1 MGSRP
6 ISLTVQ
12 IDGRDVPC
20 GTLTQLIRGGRETI
34 GFEYRPS
41 YLADPR
47 AFALSPDMPLGRGR
61 YYSSGMSGLRSLS
74 DCMPDRWGR
83 NLMKRQEAR
92 EAEREGRTARSLFEL
107 DYLLGVD
114 DVQRQGAIRAWGE
127 NGDPVSR
134 GPNGVPRLVEL
145 GRLLD
150 AADLAS
156 REIDADVRDLFEA
169 GSSLGGARPKASIV
183 RSDGSLSIA
192 KFPKASESGMEDAPA
207 WEHVALSI
215 AEKSG
220 LGVARSDLTR
230 IKGRAVLL
238 LDRFDRNDELRVPYI
253 SGISAISG
261 YDGAPDGPYTY
272 LDLVEFITLHG
283 ARPKEDSKSLW
294 RHCLLSWA
302 LGNTDNHMR
311 NFGFLREPGGWVL
324 SPCFDINPTPLEA
337 GGHLATIPTDECDG
351 SSLLGIIDAAPLFD
365 VTDAEA
371 AEYCDRLI
379 DCLRSWDSIAMSDGV
394 CAASIDRFGP
404 RFDGSIAELRKMLAR
419 RGAAPG
425 VPRISDL
432 MRRLDALPGTVG
444 PGARRTGTGGHRQA
458 P

>member
-20 GTLTQLIRGGRETI
+20 GTLTQLIRSGKETI
-34 GFEYRPS
+34 GFEYRS
-41 YLADPR
+41 TYLADPR

-61 YYSSGMSGLRSLS
+61 YYSSGMSGLRALS

-92 EAEREGRTARSLFEL
+92 DSESEGRTARTLFEL

-127 NGDPVSR
+127 DGEPVSR
-134 GPNGVPRLVEL
+134 GPNGVPRLMEL

-150 AADLAS
+150 AADLVS

-169 GSSLGGARPKASIV
+169 GSSLGGARPKASVV
-183 RSDGSLSIA
+183 RADGSLSIA
-192 KFPKASESGMEDAPA
+192 KFPKVTESEIEDAPA
-207 WEHVALSI
+207 WEHVALTI
-215 AEKSG
+215 AEESG
-220 LGVARSDLTR
+220 LGVARSNLTR
-230 IKGRAVLL
+230 IKGRPVLL
-238 LDRFDRNDELRVPYI
+238 LDRFDRNGELRIPYI

-261 YDGAPDGPYTY
+261 YDGSPDGPYTY
-272 LDLVEFITLHG
+272 LDLVEFIALHG
-283 ARPKEDSKSLW
+283 ARPKEDSRSLW
-294 RHCLLSWA
+294 HHCLLSWA
-302 LGNTDNHMR
+302 IGNTDNHMR

-324 SPCFDINPTPLEA
+324 SPCFDINPTPLEV
-337 GGHLATIPTDECDG
+337 GGRPATIPTDECDG
-351 SSLLGIIDAAPLFD
+351 SSLRGIIGAAPLFD

-371 AEYCDRLI
+371 AEHCDRLM
-379 DCLRSWDSIAMSDGV
+379 DCLRRWDTIAMRNGV
-394 CAASIDRFGP
+394 SAASIDRFGP
-404 RFDGSIAELRKMLAR
+404 RFDNSITELRAVLAR
-419 RGAAPG
+419 RAA
-425 VPRISDL
+425 VPAVPTTSDL
-432 MRRLDALPGTVG
+432 MRMLNARPDMGDPGTR
-444 PGARRTGTGGHRQA
+444 PAHPARHRQT